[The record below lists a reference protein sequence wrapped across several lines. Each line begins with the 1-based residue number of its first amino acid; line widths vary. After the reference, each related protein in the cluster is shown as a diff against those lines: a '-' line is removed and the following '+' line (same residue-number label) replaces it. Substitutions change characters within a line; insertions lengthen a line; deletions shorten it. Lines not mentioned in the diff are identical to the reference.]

1 MSLTMPA
8 LAAASVDVAMGGGT
22 DVALETADV
31 ALMRERIEGV
41 VELISHVIAEQ
52 VILRGRGWDPEKSP

>member
-1 MSLTMPA
+1 MPA
-8 LAAASVDVAMGGGT
+8 LAAASVGVAMGGGI

>member
-1 MSLTMPA
+1 
-8 LAAASVDVAMGGGT
+8 MGGGT

-52 VILRGRGWDPEKSP
+52 VIVRGRGWDPEKSP

>member
-8 LAAASVDVAMGGGT
+8 LAAASVGVAMGGGT